1 MSYSIT
7 ALTDNYYEC
16 SDCLINKFNIK
27 DKEQL
32 AKIEASITL
41 AKTAELEKRP
51 LMQSFDF
58 EHYKQIHKYLFED
71 LYDWAGIV
79 RIVDIS
85 KKGTNFTSA
94 ENIVP
99 IAEACFGRLK
109 ELNYFKGFSF
119 DEFIENITDF
129 YCTTN
134 ILHPFR
140 EGNGRTQRI
149 FIAQLIRFCGYDI
162 NFSEIEK
169 DELMIATI
177 HSANGITDYL
187 KDIFRKNIK
196 KNEP

>member
-1 MSYSIT
+1 M
-7 ALTDNYYEC
+7 ALE
-16 SDCLINKFNIK
+16 NKLGLTSSADLARAEERISKKKALELFENGML
-27 DKEQL
+27 DKL
-32 AKIEASITL
+32 EAGKFS
-41 AKTAELEKRP
+41 A
-51 LMQSFDF
+51 LM
-58 EHYKQIHKYLFED
+58 EIHKYLFED

-129 YCTTN
+129 YCATN

-162 NFSEIEK
+162 NFSEIET